1 MSDASLR
8 RRLVGVHPDIQE
20 LAEVVMDRGFQTL
33 DNGHSIETAHKA
45 MRELADY
52 WGRQDLA
59 EAIISRGIVRPAK
72 ITP

>member
-1 MSDASLR
+1 M
-8 RRLVGVHPDIQE
+8 HPDVQE
-20 LAEVVMDRGFQTL
+20 LVEVVIDRGFETL
-33 DNGHSIETAHKA
+33 GNGHPLDTAHKA

-72 ITP
+72 